1 MEGWE
6 DGRVGGRGVGGRG
19 VGGRAGRRTGGW
31 EDGRVGGRRVSGRR
45 ELLEQYLPNLA
56 SYEDHLGSSLK
67 Y

>member
-1 MEGWE
+1 M
-6 DGRVGGRGVGGRG
+6 
-19 VGGRAGRRTGGW
+19 GGRAGGRTGSRRTGSGRTGGW